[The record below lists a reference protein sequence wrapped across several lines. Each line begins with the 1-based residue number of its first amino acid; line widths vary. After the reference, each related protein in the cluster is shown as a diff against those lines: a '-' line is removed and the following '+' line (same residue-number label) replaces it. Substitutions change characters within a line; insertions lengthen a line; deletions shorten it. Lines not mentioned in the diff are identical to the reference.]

1 VNCAAARDLM
11 PELAL
16 GALGTRDAA
25 LIERHLAWCAACRKE
40 AGDLDR
46 AAALLP
52 YALASAAPPATLE
65 ARVVG
70 VVREAAGGRRTTW
83 ARRGRSGAAALI
95 AAMVAVSGLGW
106 GAVMAGRADRLQEQT
121 RAADQQRRFA
131 EEQLSKMLEQTRFA
145 DPQDDVLFGILA
157 GPIGSLAGGA
167 ALELNSLSGS
177 DYVIVSITGMPAQDP
192 PPLPYTVTLERF
204 DGASAMV
211 GRIDRLNTAGGAD
224 VGGRFKR
231 DLDGFMDVI
240 VRDANGVVVVSGTL
254 TLHNTVP
261 SPSP

>member
-1 VNCAAARDLM
+1 VNCATARDLM

-16 GALGTRDAA
+16 GSLPTRDAA
-25 LIERHLAWCAACRKE
+25 SIERHLAWCAACRKE
-40 AGDLDR
+40 AGDLHG

-52 YALASAAPPATLE
+52 YALASAAPPETLE

-70 VVREAAGGRRTTW
+70 VVREAAGGRGTTW

-95 AAMVAVSGLGW
+95 AAMVAVSALGW
-106 GAVMAGRADRLQEQT
+106 GAVMAGRADRL
-121 RAADQQRRFA
+121 
-131 EEQLSKMLEQTRFA
+131 EEQADAAKRREKAAIEQVSKVIDQFRFQ
-145 DPQDDVLFGILA
+145 DPRDDVFSGILA

-167 ALELNSLSGS
+167 AVELNSFNGA
-177 DYVIVSITGMPAQDP
+177 DYLIVSLIGLSAEHH

-204 DGASAMV
+204 DGASARV
-211 GRIDRLNTAGGAD
+211 GKIDRLDTAGGAD

-231 DLDGFMDVI
+231 DLTGFTDVV